1 MDIYIPQI
9 SRILD
14 QIGSQLYTLRSFFY
28 RELAQCE
35 EQDEEI
41 DLALQH
47 LQLSISY
54 NNAEQWIIIQYSE
67 ISRLKLKN
75 QLYIM
80 PEDKLDR
87 AVQMLDQV
95 KYISDVQKCREILL
109 QIGENVIGSDI
120 APFLDSQL
128 NYVSSIIEML
138 LN

>member
-1 MDIYIPQI
+1 MHIYNPQI

-47 LQLSISY
+47 LQMSINY
-54 NNAEQWIIIQYSE
+54 NNAEQWVIIQYSE

-95 KYISDVQKCREILL
+95 KYISDLEKCREILL
-109 QIGENVIGSDI
+109 HVGANIIGSDI
-120 APFLDSQL
+120 SPFLDSQH
-128 NYVSSIIEML
+128 NHVSSL
-138 LN
+138 LKCY

>member
-1 MDIYIPQI
+1 MHIYNPQI

-47 LQLSISY
+47 LQMSINY
-54 NNAEQWIIIQYSE
+54 NNAEQWVIIQYSE

-95 KYISDVQKCREILL
+95 KYISDLQKCREILL
-109 QIGENVIGSDI
+109 HVGANIIGSDI
-120 APFLDSQL
+120 SPFLDSQH
-128 NYVSSIIEML
+128 NHVSSL
-138 LN
+138 LKCY